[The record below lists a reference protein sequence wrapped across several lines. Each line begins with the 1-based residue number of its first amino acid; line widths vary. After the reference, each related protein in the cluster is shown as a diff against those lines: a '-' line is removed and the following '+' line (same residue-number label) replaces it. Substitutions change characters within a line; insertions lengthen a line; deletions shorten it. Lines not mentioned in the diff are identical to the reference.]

1 MADLRSNKVPRTQ
14 DERVRSTRSA
24 AYSAIITSL
33 DEVGYAGTTFTT
45 VQKRSGMSRGALTY
59 HFDSKLDMMVFAAR
73 RLLEAAIRPTQTSG
87 GRRAASTGNIADFL
101 MFHWRHIVNTRE
113 GRAFVEIL
121 IACRTDEALNEALS
135 ETFEAWDAAISQ
147 SAMENFTAA
156 SGSREDAAL
165 LWSMSRTFVRG
176 LLVHA
181 RFERDPA
188 RLEEML
194 SRFGQMLA
202 EELTMRARPR

>member
-1 MADLRSNKVPRTQ
+1 MPSQTDKKPTRTQ
-14 DERVRSTRSA
+14 DERVRSTRA
-24 AYSAIITSL
+24 AVYRAIITSL

-45 VQKRSGMSRGALTY
+45 VQKRAGMSRGALTY
-59 HFDSKLDMMVFAAR
+59 HFDSKLDMMVFAAS

-101 MFHWRHIVNTRE
+101 MFHWRHIVNTSE

-121 IACRTDEALNEALS
+121 IACRTDEALNGALS
-135 ETFEAWDAAISQ
+135 DTFEAWDAAISQ
-147 SAMENFTAA
+147 SAMENFVAA
-156 SGSREDAAL
+156 SGSEEDAAL

-176 LLVHA
+176 LLIHA
-181 RFERDPA
+181 RFERDPV

-202 EELTMRARPR
+202 DELTMRAMPK